1 MTSRIQIRAERYSD
15 AVTES
20 VNATMHEWGLPDVAR
35 GPLDVS
41 QLARLGE
48 LLHVEVS
55 QWFPLLAAI
64 G

>member
-1 MTSRIQIRAERYSD
+1 MTNRIQTRAEHYSD

-20 VNATMHEWGLPDVAR
+20 VRATMREWGLPDIAG

-55 QWFPLLAAI
+55 QWFPLFATI
-64 G
+64 S